1 MPEHIHLTVS
11 EEEAGNTVAF
21 FLRSRFKLSESRIRS
36 LKFDP
41 EGIRL
46 DGVRTRVTA
55 RVKAGQVLEVLS
67 SDPAARPEK
76 LKPAAIPLQIVY
88 EDEALLAVNKPAGLV
103 CHPAGSHRD
112 DTLANALRAYFDR
125 TDPAARVHLAGR
137 LDKDTSGL
145 VLCAKNAAAAERL
158 RRALAAE
165 GFGKT
170 YLALA
175 AGCFAQKDREG
186 EICLPLRALRDPESG
201 LIRMTGTENVPAGE
215 AAAESSEKTART
227 IYRVE
232 KQFSAYALL
241 RLRLGS
247 GRTHQI
253 RAHLA
258 AIGHPLLGDPIYG
271 DPAVNRTSSL
281 SRTALHAA
289 ELKLM
294 HPYTGKLIR
303 LSVPLLED
311 MAALLEK

>member
-103 CHPAGSHRD
+103 CHPAGGHQG
-112 DTLANALRAYFDR
+112 DTLANALRAYFDE
-125 TDPAARVHLAGR
+125 TDPKARIHLAGR

-145 VLCAKNAAAAERL
+145 LLCAKNAAAAEHL
-158 RRALAAE
+158 RRLLAAE

-201 LIRMTGTENVPAGE
+201 LIRMTGTESGE
-215 AAAESSEKTART
+215 KEART
-227 IYRVE
+227 LYRVE
-232 KQFSAYALL
+232 KRFSAYALL
-241 RLRLGS
+241 RLRLCS

-258 AIGHPLLGDPIYG
+258 AIGHPLLGDPLYG
-271 DPAVNRTSSL
+271 NPCVNQSVSDKIR
-281 SRTALHAA
+281 RTALHAA
-289 ELKLM
+289 GLEFI
-294 HPYTGKLIR
+294 HPLTQEPIR
-303 LSVPLLED
+303 LYVPLPED
-311 MAALLEK
+311 MAALLS

>member
-103 CHPAGSHRD
+103 CHPAGGHQG
-112 DTLANALRAYFDR
+112 DTLANALRAYFDE
-125 TDPAARVHLAGR
+125 TDPKARIHLAGR

-145 VLCAKNAAAAERL
+145 LLCAKNAAAAEHL
-158 RRALAAE
+158 RRSLAAE

-201 LIRMTGTENVPAGE
+201 LIRMTGTESGE
-215 AAAESSEKTART
+215 KEART
-227 IYRVE
+227 LYRVE
-232 KQFSAYALL
+232 KRFSAYALL
-241 RLRLGS
+241 RLRLCS

-258 AIGHPLLGDPIYG
+258 AIGHPLLGDPLYG
-271 DPAVNRTSSL
+271 NPCVNQSVSDKIR
-281 SRTALHAA
+281 RTALHAA
-289 ELKLM
+289 GLEFI
-294 HPYTGKLIR
+294 HPLTQEPIR
-303 LSVPLLED
+303 LYVPLPED
-311 MAALLEK
+311 MAALLS